1 MTWKKIRLAITFLIT
16 AFILYIIYSDIDID
30 AFSNIFSGMNHAW
43 FWLGMSIF
51 VMSALITS
59 YRYLVMLSTSV
70 RIPIKTSLKLY
81 FAGNSLNVVLPSKIG
96 DMSKAIF
103 LKKEGIIGLPAGFS
117 SVVAEKIFDVAGLSV
132 VMLTGLALLPPNSN
146 FTPQIKHTIVA
157 VGLVFLFLPSL
168 IYFFDFKRFKFLK
181 RFAALDKIFLEVQNF
196 LENMKKKPAKLVLAA
211 ILSVASWFIQVFQI
225 FCFFKAFS
233 NDAEIVLTFALVPIA
248 IFIGLIPIAFA
259 GIGTRDKALIVLF
272 GWYGYP
278 DYLMAAVGLMCTVRY
293 IIPALCGLPF
303 MIKYFSKD
311 KEIITN

>member
-96 DMSKAIF
+96 DMSKAVF

-132 VMLTGLALLPPNSN
+132 VMLTGLALLPPDSN

-181 RFAALDKIFLEVQNF
+181 RFAALDKVFLEVQNF
-196 LENMKKKPAKLVLAA
+196 LENMKKNPAKLVLAA
-211 ILSVASWFIQVFQI
+211 ILSAASWFIQVFQI

-303 MIKYFSKD
+303 MIKYMSKD
-311 KEIITN
+311 RK